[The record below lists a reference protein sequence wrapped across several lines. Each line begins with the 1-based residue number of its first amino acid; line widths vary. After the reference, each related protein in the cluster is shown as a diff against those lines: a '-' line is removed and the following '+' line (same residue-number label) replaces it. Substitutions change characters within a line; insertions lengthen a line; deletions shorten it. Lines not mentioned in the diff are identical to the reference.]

1 MRRSIVR
8 LIALR
13 ELRDL
18 MRDKRTLFIVLGLP
32 IILYPV
38 FVLVGILFA
47 LSMMEQKVRIGVSG
61 AQHLPQP
68 EAHAEAFLGGGL
80 LQVHSERP
88 PVFPPL
94 IVNGQIDERYL
105 HTELDLGAV
114 ELKLLDSDD
123 KGPLDS
129 RQVDAMLIVEPGF
142 ADKITQ
148 NERPKVTILG
158 RDGDETSKLAVKR
171 LGGIINRYQQ
181 KLKEVRFARKK
192 LAIDYDQSI
201 EVVDPQEAKGVQ
213 FKTADELRDV
223 LVKFVPFLLVMW
235 TMAGSLH
242 PAIDLTAGE
251 KERGTMETLLIS
263 PAERSEIV
271 AGKFIAVWIFSLA
284 TAIWNLLWMGGG
296 AVLLGVF
303 LPVPVVS
310 LIGLTWG
317 ILFAIPLA
325 ALFSAVA
332 IGLGVFAR
340 STKEGQYYLMPL
352 FLVTLP
358 LTLLSMT
365 PGLKMSLALSFVPIT
380 GLSMLLQRLMSV
392 AGEPVPVEYWCGVVF
407 SLCACVLLSLWWASR
422 QFRSEGVLFREAE
435 QVGFFGKLR
444 LRFRKKR
451 A

>member
-1 MRRSIVR
+1 
-8 LIALR
+8 
-13 ELRDL
+13 

-223 LVKFVPFLLVMW
+223 LVKFFPFLLVMW

-435 QVGFFGKLR
+435 QLGFFGR
-444 LRFRKKR
+444 LRMRMRKKR

>member
-1 MRRSIVR
+1 
-8 LIALR
+8 
-13 ELRDL
+13 